1 MRMFTLYVVHFF
13 FFFVILASFFFSA
26 FVVRRFL
33 FNNVVVQPFL
43 LLYSV
48 FVELVGF
55 FVTSQAHVLR
65 TQLNLLCKLSE
76 ACSMEQQCILQGQ
89 GKLYLAER

>member
-13 FFFVILASFFFSA
+13 FFFFNFSVLIFSA

-33 FNNVVVQPFL
+33 LNNVVVQRFL
-43 LLYSV
+43 LLFSV

-76 ACSMEQQCILQGQ
+76 ACSREQQCILQGQ
-89 GKLYLAER
+89 DKLCLAER